1 MDSSCGMWRL
11 LCFSLA
17 LAQKGQ
23 SEVKELD
30 SKSLLNAV
38 QTKTV
43 LTEDAIVRTNRSSLQ
58 RGKHVRSFSI
68 EGDIIKPL
76 RQNAVTSQTRTWPK
90 SPDGVVRIPY
100 EISPQYDE
108 QTRRE
113 IGRGFKEFERFTCI
127 RFVPHTDEEDFI
139 SLQPVPGC
147 SASVGRV
154 GGMQLILLNRQ
165 CLEKGKGVV
174 EHELMHSLGFWHEH
188 TRSDRDKYIKIE
200 WKNVWPGYEH
210 NFLKKNT
217 NNLKSKYDYGSILH
231 YSRTAFS
238 RNGQPTLTPLVDT
251 DAVIGQ
257 RVCLSEMDLL
267 KVNQLYNCTAY
278 LKDEADMVKRHPLA
292 NEGGTAHETGRTKEA
307 VRPKSF
313 QDAPAGSA
321 GLGTGAGVVGAPSG
335 NGPTTAPEVLRCLG
349 VGPHPFTYKVA
360 AEGPALDVPGSGREL
375 PSTACNPEPRFL
387 PLAELHRCPHR
398 TRAQNRSAAAPPV
411 PSGRTAAASWLD
423 ASVPN
428 STEGAE
434 FQ

>member
-11 LCFSLA
+11 LWFSLA
-17 LAQKGQ
+17 LVQEGQ
-23 SEVKELD
+23 SEVKGPD
-30 SKSLLNAV
+30 SKSQLVAT

-43 LTEDAIVRTNRSSLQ
+43 LPEGAIVRMNQSFLQ
-58 RGKHVRSFSI
+58 RGMHVRSFSI

-76 RQNAVTSQTRTWPK
+76 RQNIVTYQTQTWLK

-108 QTRRE
+108 QTQRE

-139 SLQPVPGC
+139 SLRPVPGC

-154 GGMQLILLNRQ
+154 GGTQLISLNRR
-165 CLEKGKGVV
+165 CLEKGKGVI

-217 NNLKSKYDYGSILH
+217 NNLKSGYDYGSILH

-257 RVCLSEMDLL
+257 RVRLSEMDLL
-267 KVNQLYNCTAY
+267 KVNRLYNCTAY
-278 LKDEADMVKRHPLA
+278 LEDKADTVKCKGKR
-292 NEGGTAHETGRTKEA
+292 N
-307 VRPKSF
+307 
-313 QDAPAGSA
+313 Q
-321 GLGTGAGVVGAPSG
+321 
-335 NGPTTAPEVLRCLG
+335 
-349 VGPHPFTYKVA
+349 
-360 AEGPALDVPGSGREL
+360 
-375 PSTACNPEPRFL
+375 
-387 PLAELHRCPHR
+387 
-398 TRAQNRSAAAPPV
+398 
-411 PSGRTAAASWLD
+411 WL
-423 ASVPN
+423 
-428 STEGAE
+428 
-434 FQ
+434 

>member
-1 MDSSCGMWRL
+1 MRL
-11 LCFSLA
+11 C
-17 LAQKGQ
+17 
-23 SEVKELD
+23 
-30 SKSLLNAV
+30 
-38 QTKTV
+38 
-43 LTEDAIVRTNRSSLQ
+43 IV
-58 RGKHVRSFSI
+58 VW
-68 EGDIIKPL
+68 L
-76 RQNAVTSQTRTWPK
+76 RQNVVTSQTRTWLK

-113 IGRGFKEFERFTCI
+113 IRRGFEEFERFTCI

-154 GGMQLILLNRQ
+154 GGMQLILLNQR

-278 LKDEADMVKRHPLA
+278 LKDEADMVKRRPVA
-292 NEGGTAHETGRTKEA
+292 NEGGTTHETGRTKEA

-313 QDAPAGSA
+313 QDVPAGSA
-321 GLGTGAGVVGAPSG
+321 GLGTGARVVGAPSG
-335 NGPTTAPEVLRCLG
+335 NGPTTAPEVLQCLW
-349 VGPHPFTYKVA
+349 VGPHLFTHRVA
-360 AEGPALDVPGSGREL
+360 AEGPALDVPGSSWEL
-375 PSTACNPEPRFL
+375 PSTARNLEPRFL
-387 PLAELHRCPHR
+387 PLAELRRCPHR
-398 TRAQNRSAAAPPV
+398 SRAQIRSAATPPV
-411 PSGRTAAASWLD
+411 PSVRTAAASRLD